1 MKVAFGVK
9 IATIART
16 SGEKIK
22 RERVLQRVPFKQIRW
37 VTNQHQQ
44 RRSCE
49 GESLNNWFQARA
61 PKLCFFLVTMITS
74 QTCQRTLNLKMSTL
88 HQHWHQYIGYIIA
101 ENDYLYSQVSVE
113 LHLTR

>member
-1 MKVAFGVK
+1 MNVAFGVK
-9 IATIART
+9 KATIART

-49 GESLNNWFQARA
+49 GESLNN
-61 PKLCFFLVTMITS
+61 
-74 QTCQRTLNLKMSTL
+74 
-88 HQHWHQYIGYIIA
+88 
-101 ENDYLYSQVSVE
+101 
-113 LHLTR
+113 